1 MKTITRISSES
12 ELTSVKWIPISDD
25 EELTDYQ
32 LWYLEPCA
40 YQFYDADMNGSIS
53 AADARFLLR
62 CSVDLETANA
72 VQQYLGDI
80 NKDNTI
86 SAADARLALRYSV
99 GLFD

>member
-1 MKTITRISSES
+1 MKAMTRISSES
-12 ELTSVKWIPISDD
+12 ELTAVRWIPV
-25 EELTDYQ
+25 ENVENLTDYQ

-40 YQFYDADMNGSIS
+40 YQLYDADMNGSIS

-62 CSVDLETANA
+62 CSVGLETANA

-80 NKDNTI
+80 NKDNVI

-99 GLFD
+99 GLYD